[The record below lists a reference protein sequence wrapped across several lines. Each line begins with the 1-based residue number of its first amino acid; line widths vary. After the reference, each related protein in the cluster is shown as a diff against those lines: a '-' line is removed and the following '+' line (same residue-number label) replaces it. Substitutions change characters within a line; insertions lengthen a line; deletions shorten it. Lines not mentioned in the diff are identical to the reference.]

1 MSHRTTSPKFRRHV
15 IAVAASAA
23 LNPAWAITLAN
34 SPPGTAQPYVA
45 PNVILSLDDS
55 ESMDEEDMLN
65 GTKSRA
71 AVLQDALK
79 EVFEDRSLL
88 PEGKIRLAW
97 QTLGNC
103 TEVNGEKWAPKL
115 NEAAASSNN
124 INVMRSLEG
133 THRDNFLLYAKNFN
147 TCAYTPTHFMM
158 KRADEYMRAP
168 LDKNG
173 PWASKPGETLN
184 GPNEKPLGCRRNY
197 HIVLTDGAW
206 NGYYYGP
213 DSTYFAH
220 QEDDDDPNGIQKNN
234 STSNQEDINTN
245 PINFDNQDSEDNTN
259 GILAP
264 NYPTK
269 KSAAFYL
276 PDGTSYKRSDPQT
289 WIYRD
294 IDYPTWSSFH
304 IGYRPCSE
312 TSTSSD
318 GTVRCTN
325 RWGGYMSTL
334 SDWAFQSWAKPLQEK
349 ENLDGS
355 VSPLPEY
362 IKAPE
367 EETFTNRVSGRKA
380 TLKKYWNPRYN
391 PATWPHMTTFTI
403 GFSTDSLPK
412 NQYRPMG
419 SDEK

>member
-23 LNPAWAITLAN
+23 LNPAWAVDLAN

-55 ESMDEEDMLN
+55 ESMDEKDMLN

-79 EVFEDRSLL
+79 AVFEDRSLL

-115 NEAAASSNN
+115 NATAASSNN

-147 TCAYTPTHFMM
+147 TCADTPTHFMM
-158 KRADEYMRAP
+158 KRADEYMRAD
-168 LDKNG
+168 LHKNG

-220 QEDDDDPNGIQKNN
+220 QKNDTDPDGIQENN
-234 STSNQEDINTN
+234 STSNREDINTN

-276 PDGTSYKRSDPQT
+276 PDGHR
-289 WIYRD
+289 
-294 IDYPTWSSFH
+294 
-304 IGYRPCSE
+304 G
-312 TSTSSD
+312 
-318 GTVRCTN
+318 
-325 RWGGYMSTL
+325 
-334 SDWAFQSWAKPLQEK
+334 AFEGDRHQSRLQQH
-349 ENLDGS
+349 
-355 VSPLPEY
+355 
-362 IKAPE
+362 
-367 EETFTNRVSGRKA
+367 TQWSGRCACGK
-380 TLKKYWNPRYN
+380 
-391 PATWPHMTTFTI
+391 
-403 GFSTDSLPK
+403 
-412 NQYRPMG
+412 
-419 SDEK
+419 